1 MEKLFYKVQ
10 EPECVAYL
18 FFSSSFIYSKWWF
31 AGKILF
37 FKHDLKE
44 RREKIIFNQ
53 PIFGYDAI
61 NNCQKFVFLI
71 IKNNSILFS
80 MKWSKIPAMLK
91 KAYFSSTCLLDEQ
104 S

>member
-18 FFSSSFIYSKWWF
+18 FFTSSSIYSKWWF

-37 FKHDLKE
+37 FSMTWKKE
-44 RREKIIFNQ
+44 EKKVTFNQ

-80 MKWSKIPAMLK
+80 TNWSKFLQ
-91 KAYFSSTCLLDEQ
+91 C
-104 S
+104 

>member
-44 RREKIIFNQ
+44 RREKNHI
-53 PIFGYDAI
+53 
-61 NNCQKFVFLI
+61 
-71 IKNNSILFS
+71 
-80 MKWSKIPAMLK
+80 
-91 KAYFSSTCLLDEQ
+91 
-104 S
+104 